1 MDQLLNLQ
9 QHHKEIEV
17 IMLEILLTNPRSKS
31 YKNPLPFKIILH
43 GNLYQHPTHS
53 CSMSSA
59 PCVSVNI
66 SMHCQNISHFN
77 ISKI

>member
-31 YKNPLPFKIILH
+31 YENPLPFKIILH
-43 GNLYQHPTHS
+43 GNL
-53 CSMSSA
+53 
-59 PCVSVNI
+59 
-66 SMHCQNISHFN
+66 
-77 ISKI
+77 